1 MEPSKVG
8 SKSPERQISPERSTT
23 TTTTKSTV
31 RTESPSPTRKVSPT
45 RGSVSPQRV
54 RSPSPSKTSRGK
66 YESSWTGRSKVDI
79 RQNFS
84 EEVEQEINDL
94 IHLLMIGGYQCL
106 AMATYFDRD
115 EVGLF
120 GMAHFAK

>member
-23 TTTTKSTV
+23 TTTTTKSTV
-31 RTESPSPTRKVSPT
+31 RTESPSPTRKISPT
-45 RGSVSPQRV
+45 RGSPQRV
-54 RSPSPSKTSRGK
+54 RSPSPTKTSRGR

-84 EEVEQEINDL
+84 QEVEQEINDL

-115 EVGLF
+115 EIGLF